1 MDIKLLERMQGN
13 QRENLNTKFNSIFTT
28 VSKRKN
34 KLFFFFFVAGE
45 RLECNEVAYR
55 PEYKTKRIAFRQSF
69 VGQCIEISNSFIR
82 DYERVMEF
90 AQWVG
95 LSKI

>member
-1 MDIKLLERMQGN
+1 M
-13 QRENLNTKFNSIFTT
+13 
-28 VSKRKN
+28 V
-34 KLFFFFFVAGE
+34 
-45 RLECNEVAYR
+45 R
-55 PEYKTKRIAFRQSF
+55 PF
-69 VGQCIEISNSFIR
+69 VGQCIEISNPFIR